1 MPYLQ
6 QSNPTTITL
15 RSLQR
20 RIARWRSTREGRARM
35 PDPLWEEALDLAEDV
50 GAYRAAADLGL
61 CYSTLRRRLDSRQQ
75 EPTVPVEPPAFVE
88 WFTQAVNGA
97 VAECVLEV
105 ESRGGTRLRLEMKGV
120 QPQSLAAM
128 LRELVA

>member
-1 MPYLQ
+1 
-6 QSNPTTITL
+6 
-15 RSLQR
+15 
-20 RIARWRSTREGRARM
+20 M
-35 PDPLWEEALDLAEDV
+35 PDPLLEEALDLAEDV

-88 WFTQAVNGA
+88 WFAPVGGGA
-97 VAECVLEV
+97 VAECVLEM

-120 QPQSLAAM
+120 PPQGLATM